1 MKMLESGFENVSYIS
16 KKKRS
21 RNFVVP
27 TIFLSGI
34 GVVAPNLAVNAVSAD
49 TVTGWD
55 TNGSNKANLSNA
67 ASTAASATSSASS
80 AASSKASSNTSAAP
94 SATSSTSTGWIDVYV
109 DHSKLDDVITNAAAQ
124 GVNIVH
130 DSTAVVTGDASA
142 TAKNTS
148 SASAYYSSAASAI
161 SSTAASYT
169 AAMNNYS
176 AAVAKNTADAANANA
191 HMEALRTNLAAQG
204 QTVNLHSKQYSAN
217 ALASDTAAIQKHIAD
232 GKAYRDVKNA
242 IANAETQ
249 QNAMTEFTV
258 AANQGAIKL
267 KHETVKIKTPADAQ
281 KYVGMLNNEL
291 TQCQAY
297 MNNLKNQAGTIPDAN
312 KPTYTLYNFVV
323 DPTVEAAG
331 TAPVDVYTYTAV
343 PVTKPTTPSVH
354 YHYVDIRSQMTGTS
368 GYDNADGNKIVLD
381 HNGNAGGKVVA
392 QAVVNQTVGIDT
404 DNQPLPAHRF
414 DKIEDLTIITKLPN
428 DVTFDANRT
437 NSDPTNWTVSYDA
450 ATRTVTQTATAA
462 YLVQVN
468 LKQDSNNSGTS
479 GGTTNGEFKYK
490 APQVYFKLN
499 KDDTTYQATSTT
511 IVNKEYM
518 FVGAG
523 VQIRTDSAD
532 PTKVNENSMYQD
544 IDGKA
549 VLPGSINNYVLNWDF
564 NQYKGVNIDTAMQSK
579 GLNLV
584 DDFPEKAV
592 SLTGPISIIDP
603 TNGRVL
609 FSSAIPNG
617 VAVGST
623 GQFQGTDGK
632 NVPGLTW
639 RVIDK
644 TNAPTGLKDKL
655 DGEAIMISYNGINGS
670 FYKTYVQNGKS
681 LDVVLPMTTKKITNT
696 TTNTKDPDGTYN
708 GNSYKN
714 VAYQSDFG
722 NNYESNTVINTAPK
736 LDPKKDA
743 VLSFAKLTSLDIN
756 NNKKA
761 EIENG
766 SWFDYRAKGSK
777 LPTNLSEPIKSYVIT
792 DTMDSTADEY
802 DGQYKV
808 QNDSVIHF
816 RAGSTLAQRYPKGL
830 AAGTDISKYF
840 TQTLQRN
847 VTKSGNSAVGT
858 VNNADTS
865 FSLISLSADA
875 DFLAQIDYDKTNI
888 DFDVFLNT
896 KRIANKDGVRN
907 TFKEVINGVDYGS
920 NTVTTNSS
928 ENALDKLQDELNKL
942 QSSAAAGIHS
952 NAAGIHSN
960 AAGIHSNAVEN
971 AQNSSAVAS
980 MAGALSIVVRNLTS
994 FQSVTSSAVSSLSAA
1009 NSAVASTATSYF
1021 DYTSHQISLVASAAS
1036 SATSSIA
1043 TSASSAIASNSTAID
1058 SVASS
1063 ATSAV
1068 SSAASSVNA
1077 MIAALASKLNAA
1089 TDQAISTM
1097 TIYDRAVT
1105 TDAEALTYA
1114 VNHGVAAGSI
1124 KSIRLNDAGKF
1135 VVSYNTSATGI
1146 NNSTEATVDT
1156 PDNDKVAKS
1165 TTKINFYTLTSTDQ
1179 VYTEL
1184 AKLGYSKPDV
1194 YYITKNNNVYTAIV
1208 NVPKM
1213 TITSS
1218 SAGAIKVSAAATV

>member
-1 MKMLESGFENVSYIS
+1 MLESEFENMSYIS

-21 RNFVVP
+21 KNFVVP
-27 TIFLSGI
+27 TVFLSGI
-34 GVVAPNLAVNAVSAD
+34 GVVAPNLAVNSVSAD

-67 ASTAASATSSASS
+67 ASTAASATASASS
-80 AASSKASSNTSAAP
+80 AASSKAASNTSAAP
-94 SATSSTSTGWIDVYV
+94 SATSSTSTGWVDVYV
-109 DHSKLDDVITNAAAQ
+109 DHSKMDDAITNAAAQ

-148 SASAYYSSAASAI
+148 SAAAYYSSVAGAI

-169 AAMNNYS
+169 AAMNNYN
-176 AAVAKNTADAANANA
+176 AAVTKNTADAANANA
-191 HMEALRTNLAAQG
+191 NMEALRTNLAAQG
-204 QTVNLHSKQYSAN
+204 QTVNMHSKQYSAS
-217 ALASDTAAIQKHIAD
+217 AVASDTAVIQRHIAD

-242 IANAETQ
+242 IANANAQ
-249 QNAMTEFTV
+249 QNAMTDFTV

-281 KYVGMLNNEL
+281 KYVDTLNTKLRE
-291 TQCQAY
+291 CQTY
-297 MNNLKNQAGTIPDAN
+297 MNNLKNQTGTIPDAN

-331 TAPVDVYTYTAV
+331 TAPVDVYNYTAV

-354 YHYVDIRSQMTGTS
+354 YHYVDIRCQMTGTS
-368 GYDNADGNKIVLD
+368 GYDNADGNKIILD
-381 HNGNAGGKVVA
+381 HNNNANGNVVA
-392 QAVVNQTVGIDT
+392 QAVVNQTVGIRT

-414 DKIEDLTIITKLPN
+414 DKIENLTIITKLPN
-428 DVTFDANRT
+428 YVTFDAAKT
-437 NSDPTNWTVSYDA
+437 NTDPTNWTVSYDA
-450 ATRTVTQTATAA
+450 ATGTVTQTATPF
-462 YLVQVN
+462 YLVQIN
-468 LKQDSNNSGTS
+468 RNQDANNAGTV
-479 GGTTNGEFKYK
+479 GGTTNGEFTYR

-499 KDDTTYQATSTT
+499 KDDMTYQATSTT
-511 IVNKEYM
+511 IVNGEYM

-523 VQIRTDSAD
+523 VQIRTDSAN

-564 NQYKGVNIDTAMQSK
+564 NQYKGVNIDTAMQNK
-579 GLNLV
+579 GLKLI
-584 DDFPEKAV
+584 DDFPENAV

-639 RVIDK
+639 KVIDK
-644 TNAPTGLKDKL
+644 TNAPDNLKGKL
-655 DGEAIMISYNGINGS
+655 DGEAIMVSYNGINGN

-681 LDVVLPMTTKKITNT
+681 LNVVLPMTTKKITNT
-696 TTNTKDPDGTYN
+696 KKVTNTTVPDGTYN

-722 NNYESNTVINTAPK
+722 NDYKSNTVTNTAPK
-736 LDPKKDA
+736 LNPKKDA

-756 NNKKA
+756 NNKTA

-777 LPTNLSEPIKSYVIT
+777 LPTNLSEPIRSYVIT

-802 DGQYKV
+802 DGQFKV
-808 QNDSVIHF
+808 QNDSAIYF
-816 RAGSTLAQRYPKGL
+816 RAGSTLAQRYPHGL

-858 VNNADTS
+858 VNNADAS

-875 DFLAQIDYDKTNI
+875 DFLAQIDTEKTNI
-888 DFDVFLNT
+888 DFDVFFDT
-896 KRIANKDGVRN
+896 KRIADKDGVRN

-928 ENALDKLQDELNKL
+928 KNALDKLQDALNSL
-942 QSSAAAGIHS
+942 QSSAAAGIQ
-952 NAAGIHSN
+952 SN

-971 AQNSSAVAS
+971 AKNSSAVAS

-994 FQSVTSSAVSSLSAA
+994 FQSETNSAVSSLS
-1009 NSAVASTATSYF
+1009 SATSQVASTATSYF
-1021 DYTSHQISLVASAAS
+1021 DYTSHQISLVASTAS
-1036 SATSSIA
+1036 SAASSIA
-1043 TSASSAIASNSTAID
+1043 TSASSAIASNSTAMN

-1077 MIAALASKLNAA
+1077 LIAALASKLSAA
-1089 TDQAISTM
+1089 TDQSISTM
-1097 TIYDRAVT
+1097 TIYDRTVT

-1124 KSIRLNDAGKF
+1124 KSIRLNTAGKF
-1135 VVSYNTSATGI
+1135 VVSYNTSTTGI
-1146 NNSTEATVDT
+1146 NNSTEATVNT
-1156 PDNDKVAKS
+1156 ADNDTVAKS
-1165 TTKINFYTLTSTDQ
+1165 TIKINFYTLTSTEQ

-1184 AKLGYSKPDV
+1184 AKLGYPKTNV
-1194 YYITKNNNVYTAIV
+1194 VQVTKNNNVYTAIV

-1213 TITSS
+1213 TVTSS
-1218 SAGAIKVSAAATV
+1218 SAGAIKVSATAKV